1 MKVYHLRQIQFL
13 PLSLSESWAFF
24 SSPGNLADI
33 TPATMDF
40 QIQHIS
46 REGKMYPGQLI
57 SYKIRIFPG
66 VWVNWLTEITQV
78 KEEIYFIDDQRF
90 GPYAF
95 WHHQHFFE
103 AVTGGVEMV
112 DEVNYGL
119 PFGWIGRLAHALFVK
134 KQLKEIFAHRYQVLE
149 ERFKNNS
156 AQIRVSA

>member
-1 MKVYHLRQIQFL
+1 MKLYHLRQQQFL
-13 PLSLSESWAFF
+13 PLSLPEAWAFF

-33 TPATMDF
+33 TPATMAF

-46 REGKMYPGQLI
+46 REDKVYPGQLI
-57 SYKIRIFPG
+57 SYRIRIFPG

-78 KEEIYFIDDQRF
+78 KEEAYFIDDQRF

-95 WHHQHFFE
+95 WHHQHFFR

-119 PFGWIGRLAHALFVK
+119 PFAWIGRLAHAIFVR
-134 KQLKEIFAHRYQVLE
+134 KQLKAIFAHRYRVLE

-156 AQIRVSA
+156 AQIRVSV